1 MRIKEVVGVGLS
13 FVIVFSG
20 LGVVSAEDTQGALVE
35 KVAVIPITVYRSP
48 TCGCCGQWIEHLKAH
63 AFVVNDIVT
72 SDMDQVKERFGIS
85 PELASCHTAR
95 VGEYF
100 IEGHVPAGDIV
111 RLLIKKPAVKGL
123 TVPGMP
129 RGTPGME
136 MGGVRDDFDVYAVG
150 QKAVEVFN
158 QYRN

>member
-1 MRIKEVVGVGLS
+1 MRMLEKISIGVVM
-13 FVIVFSG
+13 VIVC
-20 LGVVSAEDTQGALVE
+20 GVASAENIQTESARRAEVN
-35 KVAVIPITVYRSP
+35 ARTITVYRSP

-63 AFVVNDIVT
+63 AFVVNDVVT
-72 SDMDQVKERFGIS
+72 NDMDQVKERFGIS

-95 VGEYF
+95 LDGYF
-100 IEGHVPAGDIV
+100 IEGHVPAEDII
-111 RLLIKKPAVKGL
+111 RLLTEKPALKGL

-150 QKAVEVFN
+150 QETVEVFN
-158 QYRN
+158 AYRK

>member
-1 MRIKEVVGVGLS
+1 MRMLEKISIGVVM
-13 FVIVFSG
+13 VIVC
-20 LGVVSAEDTQGALVE
+20 GVASAENIQTESARRAEVN
-35 KVAVIPITVYRSP
+35 ARTITVYRSP

-72 SDMDQVKERFGIS
+72 NDMDQVKERFGIS

-95 VGEYF
+95 LDGYF
-100 IEGHVPAGDIV
+100 IEGHVPAEDII
-111 RLLIKKPAVKGL
+111 RLLTEKPALKGL

-150 QKAVEVFN
+150 QEAVEVFN
-158 QYRN
+158 AYRK

>member
-1 MRIKEVVGVGLS
+1 MLEKISIGVVM
-13 FVIVFSG
+13 VIVC
-20 LGVVSAEDTQGALVE
+20 GVASAENIQTESARRAEVN
-35 KVAVIPITVYRSP
+35 ARTITVYRSP

-63 AFVVNDIVT
+63 AFVVNDVVT
-72 SDMDQVKERFGIS
+72 NDMDQVKERFGIS

-95 VGEYF
+95 LDGYF
-100 IEGHVPAGDIV
+100 IEGHVPAEDII
-111 RLLIKKPAVKGL
+111 RLLTEKPALKGL

-150 QKAVEVFN
+150 QEAVEVFN
-158 QYRN
+158 AYRK

>member
-1 MRIKEVVGVGLS
+1 MRMLEKISIGVVM
-13 FVIVFSG
+13 VIVC
-20 LGVVSAEDTQGALVE
+20 GVASAENIQTESARRAEVN
-35 KVAVIPITVYRSP
+35 ARTITVYRSP

-63 AFVVNDIVT
+63 AFVVNDVVT
-72 SDMDQVKERFGIS
+72 NDMDQVKERFGIS

-95 VGEYF
+95 LDGYF
-100 IEGHVPAGDIV
+100 IEGHVPAEDII
-111 RLLIKKPAVKGL
+111 RLLTEKPALKGL

-150 QKAVEVFN
+150 QEAVEVFN
-158 QYRN
+158 AYRK

>member
-1 MRIKEVVGVGLS
+1 MLVKIS
-13 FVIVFSG
+13 I
-20 LGVVSAEDTQGALVE
+20 GVVMLIGCGLTSAENIKTGSARDAEVNART
-35 KVAVIPITVYRSP
+35 ITVYRSP

-63 AFVVNDIVT
+63 AFVVSDIVT
-72 SDMDQVKERFGIS
+72 NDMDQVKERFGIS

-95 VGEYF
+95 LEGYF
-100 IEGHVPAGDIV
+100 IEGHVPAKDII
-111 RLLIKKPAVKGL
+111 RLLTEKPDVKGL

-150 QKAVEVFN
+150 QEAVEVFN
-158 QYRN
+158 TYRK

>member
-1 MRIKEVVGVGLS
+1 MRMLEKISIGVVM
-13 FVIVFSG
+13 VIVC
-20 LGVVSAEDTQGALVE
+20 GVASAEDIQTESARRAEVN
-35 KVAVIPITVYRSP
+35 ARTITVYRSP

-72 SDMDQVKERFGIS
+72 NDMDQVKERFGIS

-95 VGEYF
+95 LDGYF
-100 IEGHVPAGDIV
+100 IEGHVPAEDII
-111 RLLIKKPAVKGL
+111 RLLTEKPALKGL

-150 QKAVEVFN
+150 QETVEVFN
-158 QYRN
+158 AYRK

>member
-1 MRIKEVVGVGLS
+1 MRTLEKISIGVVM
-13 FVIVFSG
+13 VIVC
-20 LGVVSAEDTQGALVE
+20 GVASAEDIQTESARRAEVN
-35 KVAVIPITVYRSP
+35 ARTITVYRSP

-63 AFVVNDIVT
+63 AFVVNDVVT
-72 SDMDQVKERFGIS
+72 NDMDQVKERFGIS

-95 VGEYF
+95 LDGYF
-100 IEGHVPAGDIV
+100 IEGHVPAEDII
-111 RLLIKKPAVKGL
+111 RLLTEKPALKGL

-150 QKAVEVFN
+150 QETVEVFN
-158 QYRN
+158 AYRK

>member
-1 MRIKEVVGVGLS
+1 MGIKEVVGVGLS

-20 LGVVSAEDTQGALVE
+20 LGVVSAGDTQEALVE
-35 KVAVIPITVYRSP
+35 KVGVIPTTVYRSP
-48 TCGCCGQWIEHLKAH
+48 ARGCCGQWIEHLKAH

-72 SDMDQVKERFGIS
+72 NDMDQVKERFGIS

-95 VGEYF
+95 LDGYF
-100 IEGHVPAGDIV
+100 IEGGVPAEDII
-111 RLLIKKPAVKGL
+111 RLLTEKPALKGL

-150 QKAVEVFN
+150 QEAVEVFN
-158 QYRN
+158 AYRK

>member
-1 MRIKEVVGVGLS
+1 MRIKAIMGVGLF
-13 FVIVFSG
+13 FVIVLSG
-20 LGVVSAEDTQGALVE
+20 LGVVSAEGTQEASVE
-35 KVAVIPITVYRSP
+35 NVGVVQITVYRSP

-72 SDMDQVKERFGIS
+72 NDMDQVKERFGIS

-95 VGEYF
+95 VAGYF
-100 IEGHVPAGDIV
+100 IEGHVPADDIT
-111 RLLIKKPAVKGL
+111 RLLTEKPAVKGL

-129 RGTPGME
+129 RGAPGME
-136 MGGVRDDFDVYAVG
+136 MGAVRDDFDVYVVG
-150 QKAVEVFN
+150 QEAVKVFN

>member
-1 MRIKEVVGVGLS
+1 MRMLEKISIGVVM
-13 FVIVFSG
+13 VIVC
-20 LGVVSAEDTQGALVE
+20 GVASAENIQTESARRAEVN
-35 KVAVIPITVYRSP
+35 ARTITVYRSP

-72 SDMDQVKERFGIS
+72 NDMDQVKERFGIS

-95 VGEYF
+95 LDGYF
-100 IEGHVPAGDIV
+100 IEGHVPAEDII
-111 RLLIKKPAVKGL
+111 RLLTEKPALKGL

-150 QKAVEVFN
+150 QETVEVFN
-158 QYRN
+158 AYRK

>member
-1 MRIKEVVGVGLS
+1 MGMLEKISIGVVM
-13 FVIVFSG
+13 VIVC
-20 LGVVSAEDTQGALVE
+20 GVASAENIQTESARRAEVN
-35 KVAVIPITVYRSP
+35 ARTITVYRSP

-63 AFVVNDIVT
+63 AFVVNDVVT
-72 SDMDQVKERFGIS
+72 NDMDQVKERFGIS

-95 VGEYF
+95 LDGYF
-100 IEGHVPAGDIV
+100 IEGHVPAEDII
-111 RLLIKKPAVKGL
+111 RLLTEKPALKGL

-150 QKAVEVFN
+150 QETVEVFN
-158 QYRN
+158 AYRK

>member
-1 MRIKEVVGVGLS
+1 MRMLVKIS
-13 FVIVFSG
+13 I
-20 LGVVSAEDTQGALVE
+20 GVVMVIGCGIASAENIKTESVRGAEVN
-35 KVAVIPITVYRSP
+35 ARTITVYRSP

-63 AFVVNDIVT
+63 AFVVSDIVT
-72 SDMDQVKERFGIS
+72 NDMDQVKERFGIS

-95 VGEYF
+95 LEGYF
-100 IEGHVPAGDIV
+100 IEGHVPAKDII
-111 RLLIKKPAVKGL
+111 RLLTEKPDVKGL

-150 QKAVEVFN
+150 QEAVEVFN
-158 QYRN
+158 AYRK